1 MIVLCYSLD
10 CTECNEIKIN
20 VHHQDC
26 DSYNRDELFPFLFC
40 VMLCGKQVKI
50 SRAVKLSRAVKFS
63 LHVKLSF
70 HRCNKHSYYSHS
82 KIRITNNVPSHHPNH
97 SRGCCHAHNKWQR
110 RSDCLWYLSSC
121 MCNRVCRLW
130 RWYRRDLFHPMLLC
144 LSDELCYCIDG
155 PNSLKMSSEKHIR
168 ERLWAGMVLFLL
180 EWFCSDSAR
189 V

>member
-1 MIVLCYSLD
+1 
-10 CTECNEIKIN
+10 
-20 VHHQDC
+20 
-26 DSYNRDELFPFLFC
+26 
-40 VMLCGKQVKI
+40 MLCVKQVKI

-144 LSDELCYCIDG
+144 LSDELCCCIDG
-155 PNSLKMSSEKHIR
+155 PHSLKMSSEKHRDCGLDWYCFRWNGFVPI
-168 ERLWAGMVLFLL
+168 VLECRFTKVNDR
-180 EWFCSDSAR
+180 FNAP
-189 V
+189 